1 MIRRSIP
8 VALIA
13 VMAAGA
19 SAVAAPPTGPRPAP
33 APAAAPEA
41 PSAKRVSLSFVQAEV
56 RDILTILSEQAG
68 INIVAAPGVQG
79 KISITV
85 KDVSPEEA
93 LDAICA
99 SANLTY
105 QLISKSYV
113 VYPANAS
120 APTVATPLARRGI
133 VAKTVSLN
141 VKNVELQRVLEDLA
155 TQSGNDIVIFGN
167 LQERVSVR
175 LSHTGFEEALSI
187 VLFGTRYSYVKQR
200 DVFMVGDAQTMTNR
214 QQGTLTDTV
223 SFRLKHLKAKDVIAL
238 LPGPLMI
245 TQPKVDEPGNAIL
258 ITGSQET
265 MARMDRFLRQVDVAP
280 QQVRID
286 ATLLELSR
294 KASKELGLTFSG
306 NPAGTISLAQAGP
319 ASGGSS
325 PFQMIFDSTKT
336 DAVAF
341 QATLKA
347 LIEKNEARVKANPSL
362 TATNGKQATIN
373 VGRVLN
379 VKVTLGTQLNQ
390 VVSLQSIEAGTKLQ
404 ITPTIGANGDILT
417 EVLAEASS
425 ITSVGADGLPEIS
438 KRTASTTVKLKSG
451 QTVMIGGLVQS
462 DDLGTD
468 QRLPVLGDIPFLGA
482 LFGSKTRQQNDS
494 ELVIIITPHLLQD
507 GESYTPS
514 PALSGTAG
522 GPHP

>member
-1 MIRRSIP
+1 VLRRCLS
-8 VALIA
+8 AA
-13 VMAAGA
+13 VTGLL
-19 SAVAAPPTGPRPAP
+19 AVAVPATAAPAVTPQPAPP
-33 APAAAPEA
+33 PAAAA
-41 PSAKRVSLSFVQAEV
+41 AKRVSLSFVQSDV

-68 INIVAAPGVQG
+68 VNIVAAPGVQG
-79 KISITV
+79 KVSITI
-85 KDVSPEEA
+85 KDVTPEEA

-113 VYPANAS
+113 VYPANAA

-133 VAKTVSLN
+133 IAKTVSLN

-175 LSHTGFEEALSI
+175 LSQSGFEEALSI

-200 DVFMVGDAQTMTNR
+200 DVYMIGDAQTMTNR
-214 QQGTLTDTV
+214 TQGTLTDTV
-223 SFRLKHLKAKDVIAL
+223 SFRLKHLKAKDVVTL
-238 LPGPLMI
+238 LPPPLQI
-245 TQPKVDEPGNAIL
+245 TQPKVDEAGNAIL

-265 MARMDRFLRQVDVAP
+265 MARMDRFLRQVDVTP

-294 KASKELGLTFSG
+294 KASKDLGLTFSG
-306 NPAGTISLAQAGP
+306 TPAGAISISQPGP
-319 ASGGSS
+319 TSGGSS
-325 PFQMIFDSTKT
+325 PFQMIFDSSKT
-336 DAVAF
+336 DAFAF

-347 LIEKNEARVKANPSL
+347 LIENNEAKVKANPSL
-362 TATNGKQATIN
+362 TAINGKQATIN

-404 ITPTIGANGDILT
+404 ITPFIGANGDILT
-417 EVLAEASS
+417 EVSAEASS
-425 ITSVGADGLPEIS
+425 ITSLGADGLPEIS

-468 QRLPVLGDIPFLGA
+468 QRLPVLGDLPFFGG
-482 LFGSKTRQQNDS
+482 LFGAKTRRQNDS

-507 GESYTPS
+507 GESYVPS
-514 PALSGTAG
+514 PALSGMSG
-522 GPHP
+522 GAKP